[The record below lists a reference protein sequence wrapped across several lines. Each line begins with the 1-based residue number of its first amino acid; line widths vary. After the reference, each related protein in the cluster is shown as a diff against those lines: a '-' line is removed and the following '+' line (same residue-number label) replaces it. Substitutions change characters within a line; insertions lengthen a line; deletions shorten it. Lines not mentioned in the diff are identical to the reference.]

1 MPVSASYLDY
11 VLEQLAGLGEVH
23 SRRMFGAV
31 GLYRGEQFFGLID
44 DNVLY
49 LKVDDGNRADF
60 LARGMAPFRPYRDKP
75 EYSMSYYQAPADVI
89 EDAEQLAAWARAA
102 VRAAL
107 ETPSKARARKRARP
121 GQRSSPVAK
130 APGKRS
136 RA

>member
-1 MPVSASYLDY
+1 VPVSASYLDY

-23 SRRMFGAV
+23 SRRMFGAA

-49 LKVDDGNRADF
+49 LKVDDVNRADF
-60 LARGMAPFRPYRDKP
+60 LARGMAPFCPYRDKP

-89 EDAEQLAAWARAA
+89 EDAEQLVDWARAA

-107 ETPSKARARKRARP
+107 ETPSKSSARKRARL
-121 GQRSSPVAK
+121 GKRSSPVAK
-130 APGKRS
+130 APGKRG

>member
-1 MPVSASYLDY
+1 M
-11 VLEQLAGLGEVH
+11 LEQLAGLGEVH
-23 SRRMFGAV
+23 SRRMFGAA

-49 LKVDDGNRADF
+49 LKVDDVNRADF
-60 LARGMAPFRPYRDKP
+60 LARGMAPFCPYRDKP

-89 EDAEQLAAWARAA
+89 EDAEQLVDWARAA

-107 ETPSKARARKRARP
+107 ETPSKSSARKRARP
-121 GQRSSPVAK
+121 GKRSSPVAK
-130 APGKRS
+130 APGKRG